1 VPFDAVVLRVLIASP
16 SDTVSARRALREA
29 LEDWNS
35 VYAEHNKVMLLPVL
49 WERDAVPEV
58 GERPQA
64 ILNRQLVD
72 VTDILIGLFWTR
84 LGTPTGDAESGTVE
98 EIDEFVKAGKPVL
111 LYFSSESTS
120 VENIDP
126 SELARLNAFREEIQ
140 RIALTD
146 TFTNEDE
153 LRRKVTAAVTRM
165 VHEMHPTLVESEE
178 GATEPVPISG
188 PRARLLA
195 TVERDREIRGFSTS
209 GRPQYTT
216 RERLIVENRG
226 DGAAENLT
234 WSVEVAPGENEP
246 FIGKDSDEPIS
257 RLPPAGTLEYAMA
270 TAFGTAAR
278 WDLVFQW
285 TENGVEYEERQTM
298 T

>member
-1 VPFDAVVLRVLIASP
+1 MPFEAVVLRVLIASP
-16 SDTVSARRALREA
+16 SDTVSARRALREV

-35 VYAEHNKVMLLPVL
+35 VHAEHNKVMLLPVL
-49 WERDAVPEV
+49 WERDAVPEA

-72 VTDILIGLFWTR
+72 ATDILIGLFWTR
-84 LGTPTGDAESGTVE
+84 LGTPTGEAESGTVE
-98 EIDEFVKAGKPVL
+98 EIDEFVKAEKPVL
-111 LYFSSESTS
+111 LYFSAESTS

-126 SELARLNAFREEIQ
+126 AELARLNAFREEIQ

-153 LRRKVTAAVTRM
+153 LRRKVTAAVTRL
-165 VHEMHPTLVESEE
+165 VQKLHPTLESEE
-178 GATEPVPISG
+178 AAAEPVPVAG

-195 TVERDREIRGFSTS
+195 TTERAREIRGFSTS

-216 RERLIVENRG
+216 RERLIIENRG
-226 DGAAENLT
+226 DAAAENLA
-234 WSVEVAPGENEP
+234 WSVEVASGESEP
-246 FIGKDSDEPIS
+246 FIGKDSDEPIA
-257 RLPPAGTLEYAMA
+257 RLPPGGTLEYAMA

-278 WDLVFQW
+278 WDIVFRW
-285 TENGVEYEERQTM
+285 TENGVEHEERQTL